1 MSDPHRSRHGAALS
15 PEDEGGV
22 PASETDRHAAHDR
35 HPATSG
41 LPELTEDGIREL
53 LRRDRFDAAVA
64 QLRLLPA
71 GDVLEFLDRCDP
83 DEVPILFRL
92 LEKDTAVRVF
102 TDMEPRQQSDLIA
115 QLQDGQVQD
124 LFGRLHTS
132 SQARLVDE
140 MPAKVARRLLDG
152 LGPEARDR
160 AGELLGYPAH
170 SVGRRVRTAPV
181 RLRRDWSVA
190 HALEQV
196 RVHGEGDR
204 RALAALPVV
213 GDLHRVVGI
222 VELGEL
228 TTADPGGTVE
238 ALMDDAV
245 AVPAG
250 TEAEEAARLCAD
262 RRLWF
267 LPVTDD
273 DGRLIGMFTVAD
285 ALQVLDEE
293 STEDAA
299 RSGGAE
305 PLGRPYLS
313 TPVMTLMRARI
324 VWLLVLAVGA
334 TLTVQ
339 VLEVFEETLE
349 QLVVLSLFVPL
360 VIGTGGNTG
369 NQAATTVTRA
379 LALDDVRP
387 RDALR
392 VMLRELRVGFTL
404 GACLGGLGTLVAG
417 LFYGWDIGAVIGLTL
432 LSVCTLAATVGGLM
446 PLAGKKV
453 GVDPAV
459 FSNPFISTLVDAL
472 GLVLY
477 FLIARALLGL

>member
-1 MSDPHRSRHGAALS
+1 MAEQQRRRDAAPLR
-15 PEDEGGV
+15 EEEGGV
-22 PASETDRHAAHDR
+22 AASGTDRPADAGL
-35 HPATSG
+35 HPATAG
-41 LPELTEDGIREL
+41 LPELTEDGLRAL
-53 LRRDRFDAAVA
+53 LRRDGFDEAVE

-83 DEVPILFRL
+83 GEVPVLFRL

-102 TDMEPRQQSDLIA
+102 TDMEPRQQSDLIR

-160 AGELLGYPAH
+160 AGELLGYPVD

-181 RLRRDWSVA
+181 RLRQDWTVA
-190 HALEQV
+190 RALEQV
-196 RVHGEGDR
+196 RAHGAGDR

-213 GDLHRVVGI
+213 GEKHRVVGI
-222 VELGEL
+222 VELGAL
-228 TTADPGGTVE
+228 ATAAPDGLVE

-245 AVPAG
+245 AVPVG
-250 TEAEEAARLCAD
+250 MDGEEAARLCAD
-262 RRLWF
+262 RRLWS

-293 STEDAA
+293 STEDAS
-299 RSGGAE
+299 RSGGVE
-305 PLGRPYLS
+305 PLGRPYLA
-313 TPVMTLMRARI
+313 TPVLTLMRARI
-324 VWLLVLAVGA
+324 VWLFVLAVGA

-392 VMLRELRVGFTL
+392 VMLRELRVGVTL
-404 GACLGGLGTLVAG
+404 GACLGALGLLVAG
-417 LFYGWDIGAVIGLTL
+417 LVYGWDIGAVIGLTL
-432 LSVCTLAATVGGLM
+432 LSVCTFAATVGGLM
-446 PLAGKKV
+446 PLAAKKL